1 MQLEQYRSRC
11 SLESLS
17 QLEEPSVPI
26 TVKIVIVTCAVDG
39 DSQGSRLGMG
49 EESVRVRGK

>member
-1 MQLEQYRSRC
+1 MQMEQYRSRC